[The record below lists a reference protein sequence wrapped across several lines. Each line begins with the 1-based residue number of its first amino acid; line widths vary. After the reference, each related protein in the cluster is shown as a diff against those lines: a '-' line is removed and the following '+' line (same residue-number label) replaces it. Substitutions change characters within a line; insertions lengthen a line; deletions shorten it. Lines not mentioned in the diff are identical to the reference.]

1 MKEENKLI
9 MKLNWKDVLLWLL
22 VETNAL
28 LKTEYM
34 LPMPLIANLGQ
45 IDCFIF
51 LEKHENKQS
60 GKSQM

>member
-1 MKEENKLI
+1 LKGRTIVASSGDKRFAEDRI
-9 MKLNWKDVLLWLL
+9 HAA
-22 VETNAL
+22 NA
-28 LKTEYM
+28 
-34 LPMPLIANLGQ
+34 IANLGQ